1 MSQKTI
7 YIVEDE
13 QNIQEL
19 LKVNLEENGYR
30 VKLFQTGEALLEEC
44 KYSMPDLFMLDI
56 MLPGIDG
63 LEVCARLR
71 QDVTLRK
78 IPIMM
83 LTAKSDEID
92 KVLGLEMGA
101 EDYISKPFGIRELL
115 ARVKVIFRRQ
125 LPEKQEVSDIL
136 EFGDVKVN
144 FLTREVFKNGNIVDL
159 TYKEFELLQLIIKNK
174 KQVLTREKILQ
185 AVWDTDYYGGT
196 RTVDVH
202 IRYLRQKLENDDKNP
217 QFIETVR
224 GLGYRFNIKGD
235 VKKNE

>member
-44 KYSMPDLFMLDI
+44 KYSIPDLFMLDI

-78 IPIMM
+78 VPIMM

-115 ARVKVIFRRQ
+115 ARVRVIFRRQ
-125 LPEKQEVSDIL
+125 LLEKQEVFDIL

-144 FLTREVFKNGNIVDL
+144 FLTREVFKSGNIVDL
-159 TYKEFELLQLIIKNK
+159 TYKEFELLQFIIKNK

-235 VKKNE
+235 VKKK

>member
-19 LKVNLEENGYR
+19 LKVNLEENGYG

-159 TYKEFELLQLIIKNK
+159 TYKEFELLQLIVKNK

-235 VKKNE
+235 VKKHE

>member
-235 VKKNE
+235 VKKHE